1 MTARTV
7 RALGLIAAAFCF
19 IMALAV
25 ASVRADDKP
34 VFKGC
39 FLEGSA
45 SGQLLHDDRK
55 AVGGLGLG
63 CDVAISK
70 VILGAVLRGDMG
82 EVKSGEIAGRI
93 GFSLNPHLMLYGT
106 TALVAKN
113 YEFAE
118 NGTWFMGLGAETTAL
133 IDQLSIG
140 VEGTHAVSKFGS
152 EAFNVDDSRI
162 RMYGRYRL
170 PVGR

>member
-1 MTARTV
+1 MTANLRTGL
-7 RALGLIAAAFCF
+7 ALLALAAL
-19 IMALAV
+19 ALAV
-25 ASVRADDKP
+25 LASAVMADDKP

-82 EVKSGEIAGRI
+82 ETKSGEIAGRV
-93 GFSLNPHLMLYGT
+93 GFALNPHLMLYGVG
-106 TALVAKN
+106 AWVAQD

-118 NGTWFMGLGAETTAL
+118 NGAWFMGLGAETTAL
-133 IDQLSIG
+133 VDQLSIG
-140 VEGTHAVSKFGS
+140 IEGTHAVSKFGS
-152 EAFNVDDSRI
+152 EAFDVDDSRI